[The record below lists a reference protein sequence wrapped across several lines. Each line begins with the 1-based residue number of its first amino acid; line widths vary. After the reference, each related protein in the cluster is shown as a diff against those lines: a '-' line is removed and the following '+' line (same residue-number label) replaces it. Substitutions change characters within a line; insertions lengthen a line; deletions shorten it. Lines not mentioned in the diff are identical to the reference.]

1 MRRAR
6 RRLSSNNPHV
16 TPLNSDSLISNEVT
30 KDIEGKFQYGYCPI
44 CGRKLKS
51 EDSKKKGGGRVCRAK
66 TSNQNQLFQ

>member
-16 TPLNSDSLISNEVT
+16 TPLNSDLLVSNDIT
-30 KDIEGKFQYGYCPI
+30 KDMGALSYGYCLI

-51 EDSKKKGGGRVCRAK
+51 EASKKKGRGRACEHK
-66 TSNQNQLFQ
+66 SSNQTSLFD